1 MPKYDRDESTG
12 EIIQFSD
19 PQQKEG
25 SGGAD
30 TARSATV
37 MDPQNDQLQQNAAGA
52 FRKQVLGDT
61 SFTKEELALKSI
73 RDEAKQDQEG
83 NSAQNSNGEDR
94 KVPNSYQKH
103 VDELNRS

>member
-1 MPKYDRDESTG
+1 MPKYERDESTG

-19 PQQKEG
+19 PLQKDG

-37 MDPQNDQLQQNAAGA
+37 MDPANELLLQNDVGG
-52 FRKQVLGDT
+52 FRKQVLGDN

-73 RDEAKQDQEG
+73 RDEAK
-83 NSAQNSNGEDR
+83 
-94 KVPNSYQKH
+94 
-103 VDELNRS
+103 